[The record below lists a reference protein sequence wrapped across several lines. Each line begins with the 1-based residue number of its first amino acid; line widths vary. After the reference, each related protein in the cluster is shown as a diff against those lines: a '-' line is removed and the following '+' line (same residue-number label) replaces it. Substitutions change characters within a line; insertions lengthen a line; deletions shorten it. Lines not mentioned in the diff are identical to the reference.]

1 MQSILL
7 AVALGLGLS
16 ALGTPFLINALVRH
30 GIGSQPRVDGVQAHL
45 KKRGTPTLGGAM
57 VLAAATVAYALA
69 HMSYGEQR
77 FAFHAPSAAGLIA
90 LGTMWTLGAV
100 GAWDDLVSATRSR
113 SLGLSPTAKTICQG
127 VVSIGLTIAV
137 LRWAHMQ
144 PHVSWAG
151 EILLRLPVPLFAVW
165 VFVLVWVFSN
175 GVNIVDGTDGLA
187 TGSSSFALFVYLVI
201 GFWEFRH
208 AAVYGH
214 LHGVL
219 DTTILTAAVLGACV
233 GFLWWN
239 APPARIILGDAG
251 AMALGGLLVSLALV
265 SQTQLLLPVV
275 GALFVAD
282 YASSLIQI
290 AFFKLTKRVWPHPN
304 GGGRRVFAMA
314 PVHHHFEMKG
324 WPEITVTIRFWLI
337 AGLLGSFG
345 LALFYMHFLKTG
357 AGGEFFVRRVASS

>member
-7 AVALGLGLS
+7 ATALGLCLS

-57 VLAAATVAYALA
+57 VVAAGTIAYALA
-69 HMSYGEQR
+69 HMSYGRQR
-77 FAFHAPSAAGLIA
+77 FALHAPSASGLIA
-90 LGTMWTLGAV
+90 LASMWALGAV
-100 GAWDDLVSATRSR
+100 GAWDDLVSATRRR
-113 SLGLSPTAKTICQG
+113 SLGLSPAAKTICQA
-127 VVSIGLTIAV
+127 VVSVGLTIAV
-137 LRWAHMQ
+137 LHWAHVEPQ
-144 PHVSWAG
+144 INWAG
-151 EILLRLPVPLFAVW
+151 SPIAALPAPVFAVW

-201 GFWEFRH
+201 VFWEFRH
-208 AAVYGH
+208 ISLYGH
-214 LHGVL
+214 FDGLF
-219 DTTILTAAVLGACV
+219 DATILVAAVLGACA

-251 AMALGGLLVSLALV
+251 AMALGGLLVSIALV
-265 SQTQLLLPVV
+265 SGTQLLLGVI
-275 GALFVAD
+275 GGLFVAD
-282 YASSLIQI
+282 YASSLMQI
-290 AFFKLTKRVWPHPN
+290 AFFKLTRRFWPHGN
-304 GGGRRVFAMA
+304 GGGRRIFAIA

-337 AGLLGSFG
+337 AGLLGSLG
-345 LALFYMHFLKTG
+345 LALFYAHFLSFGT
-357 AGGEFFVRRVASS
+357 AR

>member
-7 AVALGLGLS
+7 AVALGLAFS
-16 ALGTPFLINALVRH
+16 ALGTPFLINTLVRH

-57 VLAAATVAYALA
+57 VLAAATIAYALA
-69 HMSYGEQR
+69 HMSYGRER
-77 FAFHAPSAAGLIA
+77 FALHMPAPSGLIA
-90 LGTMWTLGAV
+90 LATMWALGAI
-100 GAWDDLVSATRSR
+100 GAWDDLISATRRR
-113 SLGLSPTAKTICQG
+113 SLGLSPLAKTICQA
-127 VVSIGLTIAV
+127 VVSVGLTAAI
-137 LRWAHMQ
+137 LRWGRVVPAI
-144 PHVSWAG
+144 SWAG
-151 EILLRLPVPLFAVW
+151 GLITHIPVPAFAVW

-208 AAVYGH
+208 AAIYGRVD
-214 LHGVL
+214 GVL
-219 DTTILTAAVLGACV
+219 DATILTAAVLGACV

-251 AMALGGLLVSLALV
+251 AMALGGLLVSVALV
-265 SQTQLLLPVV
+265 TRTQLLLPVI

-282 YASSLIQI
+282 YASSLMQI
-290 AFFKLTKRVWPHPN
+290 GFFKLTKRLWPHPS
-304 GGGRRVFAMA
+304 GGGRRIFAMA

-337 AGLLGSFG
+337 AGLLGSLG
-345 LALFYMHFLKTG
+345 LALFYMHFLSFGT
-357 AGGEFFVRRVASS
+357 AR